1 MDNRQKL
8 EILKTLNHPN
18 HNRIYQHG
26 TQAERDALLA
36 AVRSGD
42 PAKVREVLNG
52 KEDIPDRCGHCA
64 DAQSDD
70 TCGISGERLAS
81 YEMTIRRPDKCPKV
95 KDQK

>member
-1 MDNRQKL
+1 MNNPQKL

-42 PAKVREVLNG
+42 TEKVREVLNG
-52 KEDIPDRCGHCA
+52 AEEIPDRCGHC
-64 DAQSDD
+64 DQMQSND
-70 TCGISGERLAS
+70 TCKITGERIAS
-81 YEMTIRRPDKCPKV
+81 YEATIQRPDDCPKV
-95 KDQK
+95 KK